1 MARRIK
7 PLLLV
12 LVAAALLLR
21 PAVSQ
26 ISPWPAESEGAA
38 TSLASLDPELHYD
51 LSGAMWNPLTRTLW
65 VCRNGPGSANSRLWA
80 IVEDGNGGFVIDTR
94 LGQPGI
100 WSGFGDFE
108 GVTQAD
114 LSEDT
119 IYAIL
124 EGDEVIRE
132 YDVSAYGSKVI
143 TNSWDTSPFLP
154 LSGNLG
160 SEGITFVPDDALTAA
175 GFVDADGAAYTSQ
188 GGMGGLMLV
197 GHQNGGGIFA
207 FDLDRTSGT
216 FDFVGEYRVF
226 VGNDPDGFALSF
238 VNGLEFDR
246 STNRLYAWHGFGGNY
261 LSALE
266 LSSSP
271 VAGHEYR
278 MLHARGVYNGPSG
291 AQYEGLALVS
301 REDCDGGRHL
311 FLTIDDGG
319 PLSLLQYR
327 QFSVGCGDFQGYCT
341 STVNSSGAAATIN
354 ATGTA
359 SISANDLTL
368 IAQSVPQAPGI
379 GIFIAG
385 PAARRRPF
393 FSGFLCLAG
402 AGLQRISQVTPPVG
416 NTVTQAIDY
425 TGVTTGTASLAV
437 VAGEPFHFQY
447 WFRDPSGPGGVANLT
462 DGLVVYMQP

>member
-1 MARRIK
+1 MNQRIK

-26 ISPWPAESEGAA
+26 ISPWPAEAEGAA
-38 TSLASLDPELHYD
+38 TSLASLDPDLQYD
-51 LSGAMWNPLTRTLW
+51 LSGAAWNPLTRTLW
-65 VCRNGPGSANSRLWA
+65 VCRNGPGTANSRLWA
-80 IVEDGNGGFVIDTR
+80 IVEDGSGGFVIDTR

-114 LSEDT
+114 FSEDY

-124 EGDEVIRE
+124 EGQEVIRE
-132 YDVSAYGSKVI
+132 YDVSVYGSKVI
-143 TNSWDTSPFLP
+143 TNTWDTSAFLP

-160 SEGITFVPDDALTAA
+160 SEGITFVPDDALIAA
-175 GFVDADGAAYTSQ
+175 GFVDAGGVPYTSQ

-246 STNRLYAWHGFGGNY
+246 STNRLFVWHGFGGNF
-261 LSALE
+261 LSELE

-271 VAGHEYR
+271 VAGHGYR
-278 MLHARGVYNGPSG
+278 LLHAQGVYSGPSG

-301 REDCDGGRHL
+301 RGDCEGGRNL

-319 PLSLLQYR
+319 TQSLLQYQ
-327 QFSVGCGDFQGYCT
+327 QFSLGCGDFQSYCT
-341 STVNSSGAAATIN
+341 STVNSSGAAATIS
-354 ATGTA
+354 AMGTA

-368 IAQSVPQAPGI
+368 IAQPVSQVPGI

-385 PAARRRPF
+385 PAAGRRPF
-393 FSGFLCLAG
+393 FSGFLCIAG
-402 AGLQRISQVTPPVG
+402 VGLQRIGQVTPPVG
-416 NTVTQAIDY
+416 DTVTQAIDY
-425 TGVTTGTASLAV
+425 TGATTGTVSLAV

-447 WFRDPSGPGGVANLT
+447 WFRDPNGPGGVANLT
-462 DGLVVYMQP
+462 DGLIVYMLP